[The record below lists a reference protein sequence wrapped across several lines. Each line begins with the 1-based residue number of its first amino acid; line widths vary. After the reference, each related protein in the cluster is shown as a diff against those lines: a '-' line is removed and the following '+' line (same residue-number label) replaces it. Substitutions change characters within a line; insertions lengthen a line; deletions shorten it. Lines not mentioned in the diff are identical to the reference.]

1 MSLVNDALKR
11 AQDAQKK
18 GQPAAPGPQFRPA
31 EPAPVQKRGMGIW
44 VPVVIALVA
53 VAGLILVWQNR
64 QKAEARQPLAEPK
77 SAAPVATILET
88 KPPVQPAVA
97 PAPAPAPVPAA
108 PAVAAETPAP
118 APVVSAPAPQLKL
131 QAIFYAPGHSSAIIN
146 GKTVRVGDN
155 FRGFRVAALTQT
167 SATLVSATQT
177 NVMTLEQE

>member
-1 MSLVNDALKR
+1 MSLVNDALRR

-18 GQPAAPGPQFRPA
+18 GQPAAPGPQLRPA
-31 EPAPVQKRGMGIW
+31 EPVAEKRGMGIW
-44 VPVVIALVA
+44 VPVVIAIVA

-77 SAAPVATILET
+77 PAAPVATIPET
-88 KPPVQPAVA
+88 KPPVQPTV
-97 PAPAPAPVPAA
+97 APAPAPVPAA
-108 PAVAAETPAP
+108 PAVATETPAP

>member
-1 MSLVNDALKR
+1 MSLVNDALRR

-18 GQPAAPGPQFRPA
+18 GQPAAPGPQLRPA
-31 EPAPVQKRGMGIW
+31 EPVAEKRGMGIW
-44 VPVVIALVA
+44 VPVVIAVVA

-77 SAAPVATILET
+77 PAAPVATIPET

-97 PAPAPAPVPAA
+97 PTPAPAAPVVA
-108 PAVAAETPAP
+108 PETPVP

-131 QAIFYAPGHSSAIIN
+131 QAIFYSPGHSSAMIS